1 MINDFSLFW
10 LIKRLT
16 EIRARAHTHTH
27 KAQCAREKMKILFR
41 VIHAVREQRY
51 HGSANKISARV
62 SSKTRALAIK
72 NNLSHKASPL
82 LLLLQQ
88 QRLGKITK
96 SLSLSLLS
104 TLHVIFKSR
113 EKTRDKNADD
123 IRSLSHSLYSIIH
136 VDVYIQARLCKSRY
150 ESTRLYFGRE
160 SVLLDIYTRNPPG
173 RTLECNSCFYT
184 RWAESMYVYMYR

>member
-16 EIRARAHTHTH
+16 EIRARTHTHTH

-51 HGSANKISARV
+51 QGSANKISARV

-136 VDVYIQARLCKSRY
+136 ADVYIYIYKRGCVNLGASQRAYTSGASR
-150 ESTRLYFGRE
+150 F
-160 SVLLDIYTRNPPG
+160 
-173 RTLECNSCFYT
+173 C
-184 RWAESMYVYMYR
+184 